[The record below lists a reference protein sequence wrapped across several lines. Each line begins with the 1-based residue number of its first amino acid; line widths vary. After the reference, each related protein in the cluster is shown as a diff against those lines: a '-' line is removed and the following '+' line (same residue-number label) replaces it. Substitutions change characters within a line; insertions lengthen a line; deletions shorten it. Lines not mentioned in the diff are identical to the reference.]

1 MSKLVLAAAT
11 MVAALTSEAQA
22 QSTYVWQAP
31 GTASSEQ
38 SQTQSFYLP
47 SGTPLKL
54 RVLSQI
60 SSRDSKPGDRVY
72 LEVAESV
79 SFRGQVVIP
88 VGAPV
93 FGEVSV
99 MERNGHFGKRGK
111 IGLRLI
117 QAETPSGPVRLGGD
131 AYKQGHSGTAASVAT
146 MVLVSWVG
154 FVIHGT
160 SARVMP
166 GTPVDAY
173 LSEPLTFAWYPGAS
187 RSRFGAAM
195 PAVPDRAAGDKLG
208 MNEHS
213 TAGNAGS

>member
-1 MSKLVLAAAT
+1 MRNLIMCAMAVGLCCNSA
-11 MVAALTSEAQA
+11 AQA
-22 QSTYVWQAP
+22 QNTYYWKAP
-31 GTASSEQ
+31 DTASSSE
-38 SQTQSFYLP
+38 TEAFYLP
-47 SGTPLKL
+47 AGTPLKL
-54 RVLSQI
+54 RVLNQV

-88 VGAPV
+88 VGAPA

-99 MERNGHFGKRGK
+99 MERNGHFGKKGK

-117 QAETPSGPVRLGGD
+117 QVETPSGPVRLGG
-131 AYKQGHSGTAASVAT
+131 ASYKEGHSGTAASVAT
-146 MVLVSWVG
+146 IVLVSWVG

-173 LSEPLTFAWYPGAS
+173 LSEPLQFAWAPVAS
-187 RSRFGAAM
+187 RTRLGAATQ
-195 PAVPDRAAGDKLG
+195 AVPDRAPGDKLG
-208 MNEHS
+208 MNDRGH
-213 TAGNAGS
+213 AVIGQ

>member
-1 MSKLVLAAAT
+1 MGKLILTA
-11 MVAALTSEAQA
+11 MALTLGSNSAAQA
-22 QSTYVWQAP
+22 QNTYHWQAP
-31 GTASSEQ
+31 VTASDEQ
-38 SQTQSFYLP
+38 SQPFFLP

-54 RVLSQI
+54 RTLTQI

-72 LEVAESV
+72 LEVAQSI

-99 MERNGHFGKRGK
+99 MERNGHFGKKGK

-117 QAETPSGPVRLGGD
+117 QVETPSGPVRLGGD
-131 AYKQGHSGTAASVAT
+131 AYKEGHSGTVASVAT
-146 MVLVSWVG
+146 IVLVSWVG

-166 GTPVDAY
+166 GTPVDAFIA
-173 LSEPLTFAWYPGAS
+173 EPLSFAWYPGAS
-187 RSRFGAAM
+187 HSRLGAASI
-195 PAVPDRAAGDKLG
+195 AEPDRAPGDKLG
-208 MNEHS
+208 MYDRGTSRNV
-213 TAGNAGS
+213 GS